1 MSSNDVASFLDTR
14 EKQKTFED
22 TIKRLSKNTQNGIQ
36 TTNKNFEDFC
46 KEYYEKATEQV
57 LEELKLF
64 KGDELDQKTRS
75 VIQNWINW
83 QYEKGILTSTIKQRV
98 SIIKRLLRF
107 SRVKVHFED
116 FEEPL
121 EFSAK
126 IKEELYE
133 LTLQDIQTIFKLAK
147 PKPQKIGF
155 YLALISTG
163 ARPGELLR
171 VRKKDIDKTGFVI
184 FFDIMSVCRGFEL
197 HNCVPFF
204 QIDGFLAISLP
215 KSW

>member
-1 MSSNDVASFLDTR
+1 VSSDDVASFLDTR

-22 TIKRLSKNTQNGIQ
+22 TIKRLSNNTQNGIQ
-36 TTNKNFEDFC
+36 KTNKNFEDFC
-46 KEYYEKATEQV
+46 KEYYEKTTEQV

-64 KGDELDQKTRS
+64 KGDKLDQKTRS
-75 VIQNWINW
+75 VIQNWIDW

-98 SIIKRLLRF
+98 SRIKRLLRF

-133 LTLQDIQTIFKLAK
+133 LTLQDIQTIFKLTK
-147 PKPQKIGF
+147 PKPSQ
-155 YLALISTG
+155 
-163 ARPGELLR
+163 
-171 VRKKDIDKTGFVI
+171 
-184 FFDIMSVCRGFEL
+184 C
-197 HNCVPFF
+197 
-204 QIDGFLAISLP
+204 
-215 KSW
+215 